1 MKKYPLAVLALCYI
15 ACGGPDAQSG
25 QPEAGAP
32 ALTHET
38 HDHDHEA
45 HDHDHEAH
53 DHDHEAH
60 DHDHEAHDHDHEA
73 HDHDHEAHDHDHEAH
88 DYEAHADRP
97 GHSDEIVF
105 TARQAAMG
113 EFALE
118 QAARAPFAP
127 VIKVS
132 GRIVSSPADY
142 REVVAP
148 AAGQVQLEAR
158 IAPGTQV
165 AAGEPIARIVSK
177 NLADGDTYARV
188 ASQYE
193 YARTQW
199 ERAERLIED
208 RIITRSD
215 YQQAK
220 RDYQTARQA
229 YLALEGSD
237 EKGVVVRAPL
247 AGYLRSVEAVP
258 GAYVEKGGALFSIVR
273 ASRGR
278 LETDVPQ
285 KYYARLPE
293 VASAVFTAQDGT
305 SYDTDSLNGKV
316 VSYTRSVSPSG
327 LLSLTME
334 YDVVSDVPQGAF
346 VQVSLRLRDKKDA
359 ITVPLSALTEE
370 QGMYFVYVQL
380 DEEGYQKR
388 PVTVGQDDG
397 VRAEILSGLDPG
409 ETFVSRGAYRVKL
422 ASASGAIPHSHEH

>member
-1 MKKYPLAVLALCYI
+1 MKKYPLAALALCYI
-15 ACGGPDAQSG
+15 ACGGPETPSG
-25 QPEAGAP
+25 Q
-32 ALTHET
+32 
-38 HDHDHEA
+38 HDAAVLEA
-45 HDHDHEAH
+45 HDHDHTAH
-53 DHDHEAH
+53 DHDHDAH
-60 DHDHEAHDHDHEA
+60 DHEHEHDAHDAHDHEHDA
-73 HDHDHEAHDHDHEAH
+73 HDHEHEHDAHD
-88 DYEAHADRP
+88 AHAG

-105 TARQAAMG
+105 TTRQAAMG

-118 QAARAPFAP
+118 QAVRAPFAP

-132 GRIVSSPADY
+132 GQIVSSPADY

-158 IAPGTQV
+158 IAPGVRV
-165 AAGEPIARIVSK
+165 AAGEPIARIVSR

-188 ASQYE
+188 ASEYE

-199 ERAERLIED
+199 ERAEKLIED

-237 EKGVVVRAPL
+237 EKGVAVRAPL
-247 AGYLRSVEAVP
+247 TGYLRSVEVVP
-258 GAYVEKGGALFSIVR
+258 GAYVEKGGLLFSLVR
-273 ASRGR
+273 SSRGR
-278 LETDVPQ
+278 LEVDVPQ

-293 VASAVFTAQDGT
+293 VASAVFTAQDG
-305 SYDTDSLNGKV
+305 SVYDTDSLNGRV

-334 YDVVSDVPQGAF
+334 YDVVSDIPQGAF
-346 VQVSLRLRDKKDA
+346 VQASLRLRDKKDA

-397 VRAEILSGLDPG
+397 VRAEILSGLQPG
-409 ETFVSRGAYRVKL
+409 ETFVSQGAYRVKL